1 MELENYYWCFRGAIP
16 NRICDDIVE
25 YGKALKEETGVTY
38 GYDPD
43 NMTPN
48 QQKKLEQKMEKFMV

>member
-25 YGKALKEETGVTY
+25 YGLMCENNKECD
-38 GYDPD
+38 GYELLPEE
-43 NMTPN
+43 
-48 QQKKLEQKMEKFMV
+48 L

>member
-48 QQKKLEQKMEKFMV
+48 QQKKL